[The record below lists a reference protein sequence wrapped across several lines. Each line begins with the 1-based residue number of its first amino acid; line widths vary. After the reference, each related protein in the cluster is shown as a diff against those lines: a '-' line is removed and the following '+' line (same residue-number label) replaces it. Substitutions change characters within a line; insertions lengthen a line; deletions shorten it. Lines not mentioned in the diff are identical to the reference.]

1 MLFAGIAKVEE
12 IKKEVIEKGKELN
25 AVKSKVNTRKEH
37 GIKQFQ
43 SITIE
48 AKQPGKIDTQ
58 IPLTVQLK
66 KDMQSPQNGVFSAN
80 RFSKIL
86 FSI

>member
-1 MLFAGIAKVEE
+1 MSFVRIAKVEE

-25 AVKSKVNTRKEH
+25 AAKSKVNTRKEH

-48 AKQPGKIDTQ
+48 AKQPGKIDTK
-58 IPLTVQLK
+58 IPLTVQLI
-66 KDMQSPQNGVFSAN
+66 KDIQASQTGAFSMN
-80 RFSKIL
+80 RFSTDLYFI
-86 FSI
+86 